1 LLRRDNRAV
10 AASLQGF
17 RVSLH
22 VMMRGPGDA
31 PRQLPQMHH
40 AVVITATKL
49 LKNSLIARGI
59 SMAQTALITGG
70 K

>member
-1 LLRRDNRAV
+1 
-10 AASLQGF
+10 
-17 RVSLH
+17 
-22 VMMRGPGDA
+22 MMRGPGDA